1 MKPLVSVI
9 IVTYNQESTI
19 ARAIDSVLGQACNF
33 KFEIILG
40 EDCSMDKTR
49 EICIDYA
56 KRFPDIIK
64 LHLNSHNK
72 GVLNNYFDCFAACSG
87 KYIADCAGDDFWID
101 SNKLQQQVDI
111 LEKDNS
117 LSAVHTNWYFY
128 HSESHKKELSDTRG
142 DFSVFRKPRISG
154 KELLLPILT
163 QKKIPVIHTC
173 TTLFRADILRKAYEK
188 DPYLFRNSDFIC
200 EDLQLTFILALN
212 GNIAFIDTPTLCY
225 TVEDNSISN
234 TTDDLKQFKFS
245 LGVLKLC
252 QYISSHY
259 NITDPE
265 VDKFLDEVLFKM
277 LMHLFR
283 SKSFDLTNLV
293 DNEAKLL
300 GGYNIKCKILSI
312 ILKHKILYY
321 PTKLFRDSIVYIKNK
336 LH

>member
-1 MKPLVSVI
+1 MQPLVSII

-19 ARAIDSVLGQACNF
+19 ARAIDSVLNQKCNF
-33 KFEIILG
+33 RFEIILG
-40 EDCSMDKTR
+40 EDCSIDRTR

-56 KRFPDIIK
+56 NKFPDIIK
-64 LHLNSHNK
+64 LQHNTRNK
-72 GVLNNYFDCFAACSG
+72 GILDNYFDCFAACSG

-128 HSESHKKELSDTRG
+128 HPENHSKELSDTKG
-142 DFSVFRKPRISG
+142 DFREIRKPKILG
-154 KELLLPILT
+154 KELLIPILT
-163 QKKIPVIHTC
+163 QRKIPIIHTC
-173 TTLFRADILRKAYEK
+173 TILFRADILKEAYKK
-188 DPYLFRNSDFIC
+188 DTYLFRSKDFTC
-200 EDLQLTFILALN
+200 EDLQLAFILALN
-212 GNIAFIDTPTLCY
+212 GNIAFLDTPTLCY
-225 TVEDNSISN
+225 SVVNSSISN

-252 QYISSHY
+252 QYISSQY

-265 VDKFLDEVLFKM
+265 LDKFLDEVLFKM

-283 SKSFDLTNLV
+283 SKSFDLTTHV
-293 DNEAKLL
+293 DNEASLL
-300 GGYNIKCKILSI
+300 GGYNIKCKILNI